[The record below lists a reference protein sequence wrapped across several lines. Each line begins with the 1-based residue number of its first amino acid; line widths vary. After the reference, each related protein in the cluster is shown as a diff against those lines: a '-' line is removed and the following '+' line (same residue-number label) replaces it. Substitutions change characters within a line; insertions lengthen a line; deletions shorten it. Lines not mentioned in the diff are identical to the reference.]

1 LDEQFAV
8 ILLIYF
14 ILNTAYSLY
23 LKQLTIIDVL
33 IIASCFILRLM
44 AGFMLINISP
54 DKWLVM
60 LTLFFKPEVVDK
72 ILAVVAMWQPVI
84 LALIGKMAVQNVA
97 GIKASAQ
104 IEDAKIYAKSEEKQA
119 VISAET
125 PKPC

>member
-1 LDEQFAV
+1 
-8 ILLIYF
+8 
-14 ILNTAYSLY
+14 
-23 LKQLTIIDVL
+23 
-33 IIASCFILRLM
+33 M